1 VQRLSLQVLRIESSV
16 TSSGNPWPC
25 LCLHSVIN
33 LRRSLLEFLRSGVSS
48 TGSNGTRLPI
58 HTRGLCTHNSFLS
71 SLASSRRGH
80 LSRQSQT
87 LWWSGSNGTPSS
99 WALSSATSERCHTCF
114 TALVRQT
121 ATSRALNGLQWYTS
135 APACPH
141 FNLAHS
147 SLCSCR

>member
-1 VQRLSLQVLRIESSV
+1 MAH
-16 TSSGNPWPC
+16 G
-25 LCLHSVIN
+25 
-33 LRRSLLEFLRSGVSS
+33 SS
-48 TGSNGTRLPI
+48 TRRETLTPHIHQTHPITQHIRTARSAPPCFAQEATAQDLQILRETALPI
-58 HTRGLCTHNSFLS
+58 HMHAAFAHTMAFSP
-71 SLASSRRGH
+71 LASSRRGH

-87 LWWSGSNGTPSS
+87 LWWSGWNGTPSS

-114 TALVRQT
+114 TALVRQA

-135 APACPH
+135 VLACEH

>member
-1 VQRLSLQVLRIESSV
+1 MVH
-16 TSSGNPWPC
+16 G
-25 LCLHSVIN
+25 
-33 LRRSLLEFLRSGVSS
+33 SS
-48 TGSNGTRLPI
+48 TRRETLTPHTHQTHPITQYIRTARSAPPCFAQEATAQDLQILRETALPI

-114 TALVRQT
+114 TALVRQA

-135 APACPH
+135 APACQH